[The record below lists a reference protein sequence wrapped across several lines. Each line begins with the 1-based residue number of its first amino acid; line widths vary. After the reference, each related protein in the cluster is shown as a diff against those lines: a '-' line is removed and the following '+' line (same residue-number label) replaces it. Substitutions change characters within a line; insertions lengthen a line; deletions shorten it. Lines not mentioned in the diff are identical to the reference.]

1 MEITEYAIAYEAS
14 TQEFLTLADSV
25 GLEQLDCHEPGEWS
39 ARQIIHH
46 MADSETQSYA
56 RIRRLVAEPAGSVI
70 QGYDEAA
77 WAECAA
83 LGYEELPVANS
94 LLVIAAV
101 RTASLDVIRRLT
113 LADLE
118 RTGEHTESGPYT
130 VRKWLNI
137 YTAHARDHAAQ
148 LRRALNYTA

>member
-1 MEITEYAIAYEAS
+1 MNVTEYAIAYEAS
-14 TQEFLTLADSV
+14 TKEFLTLADSV
-25 GLEQLDCHEPGEWS
+25 GFEQLDCREPGEWS

-46 MADSETQSYA
+46 MADSEAQSYA
-56 RIRRLVAEPAGSVI
+56 RIRRLVAEPEGSVI

-77 WAECAA
+77 WAECSA

-118 RTGEHTESGPYT
+118 RTGVHTESGPYT
-130 VRKWLNI
+130 VRKWLDL
-137 YTAHARDHAAQ
+137 YTAHASDHAAQ
-148 LRRALNYTA
+148 LRRALNHPA

>member
-1 MEITEYAIAYEAS
+1 MNIGDYASAYEAS
-14 TQEFLTLADSV
+14 TQEFLALADSV
-25 GLEQLDCHEPGEWS
+25 GHEQLDSREPGEWS

-56 RIRRLVAEPAGSVI
+56 RIRRLVAEPEGSVI

-77 WAECAA
+77 WAECSV

-94 LLVIAAV
+94 LLVILAV

-130 VRKWLNI
+130 VRKWLDI
-137 YTAHARDHAAQ
+137 YTAHASDHANQ
-148 LRRALNYTA
+148 LRRALNSIA